1 MNKLFISDL
10 DGTLFNSDA
19 ELTDFTAEVINSL
32 TERGI
37 SFTYATA
44 RSERSAIDMTSKL
57 KLNMPCVLMN
67 GVIIYDTEKKAYEK
81 AEYISEKLS
90 AEIASLYEKHN
101 VKGHLYRISGGN
113 LKSYTTLENDDMLVY
128 EYHKSFYDIL
138 GIDKENLPIY
148 FTANDAYEILLPLKN
163 DVSEIEGTDFTFYE
177 DTYTGKWYLEIFSDK
192 ASKANAVKYLR
203 EKYKFDKVTAFGDNL
218 NDLSLFREADVKIAV
233 ANAKQELKNS
243 ADFVIGSNDD
253 DGVAKWL
260 KNYMKG
266 LF

>member
-1 MNKLFISDL
+1 M
-10 DGTLFNSDA
+10 
-19 ELTDFTAEVINSL
+19 
-32 TERGI
+32 
-37 SFTYATA
+37 
-44 RSERSAIDMTSKL
+44 
-57 KLNMPCVLMN
+57 
-67 GVIIYDTEKKAYEK
+67 
-81 AEYISEKLS
+81 
-90 AEIASLYEKHN
+90 
-101 VKGHLYRISGGN
+101 
-113 LKSYTTLENDDMLVY
+113 
-128 EYHKSFYDIL
+128 
-138 GIDKENLPIY
+138 
-148 FTANDAYEILLPLKN
+148 N

-243 ADFVIGSNDD
+243 ADLVIGSNDD